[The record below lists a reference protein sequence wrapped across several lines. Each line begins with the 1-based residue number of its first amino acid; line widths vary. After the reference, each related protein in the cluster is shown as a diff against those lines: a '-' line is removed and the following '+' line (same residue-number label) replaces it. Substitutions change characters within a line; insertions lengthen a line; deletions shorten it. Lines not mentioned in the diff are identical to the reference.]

1 MDKQPLTRQDWLV
14 LARIGFTA
22 AVLAIAAIVIL
33 TNNYPDAHIKWAFGV
48 VGVILG
54 YWLK

>member
-1 MDKQPLTRQDWLV
+1 LAFTAKDWNVLGRLIVSLLV
-14 LARIGFTA
+14 L
-22 AVLAIAAIVIL
+22 VIAFFVIL

-54 YWLK
+54 FAALQN